1 MALSR
6 AQPEVIVVSV
16 AKPRGRVPRWPGQQQ
31 PVRSVGFIPTTL
43 GSCREGIGKGH
54 LCGYCRDIYDVN
66 CTASS
71 PGGQMSTALT
81 LILDFAGRSQVPVTL
96 LPPPFFEMQSEK
108 GEYL

>member
-6 AQPEVIVVSV
+6 GQPEVIIVSV
-16 AKPRGRVPRWPGQQQ
+16 AKPRSRVPRWPGQQQ

-54 LCGYCRDIYDVN
+54 LCGNRRDIYDVN

-81 LILDFAGRSQVPVTL
+81 LILDFAGRSRVAIA
-96 LPPPFFEMQSEK
+96 LPLPQFFEMQSKK